1 MWAEWP
7 WRGEV
12 WGESKWAT
20 MVCSGSLAPCS
31 VTPEII
37 CSTVHAHHEVLAWSQ
52 IVCIITCVSSTS
64 HMWCVWVVALLLLHG
79 SVHWVSHERRD
90 YNVSSTMAAVSAR
103 REYCSGCCVSQ
114 ERSCVVLGYAM
125 ADVILSQERINMSVV
140 PMAPR
145 ISFQLLSS
153 CLVYTGI
160 SKQCR
165 QCEQQDNWCHGQDE
179 EQYR

>member
-1 MWAEWP
+1 M
-7 WRGEV
+7 
-12 WGESKWAT
+12 
-20 MVCSGSLAPCS
+20 
-31 VTPEII
+31 
-37 CSTVHAHHEVLAWSQ
+37 
-52 IVCIITCVSSTS
+52 
-64 HMWCVWVVALLLLHG
+64 
-79 SVHWVSHERRD
+79 
-90 YNVSSTMAAVSAR
+90 SSTMAAVSAR

-125 ADVILSQERINMSVV
+125 AAVILSQERINMSVV